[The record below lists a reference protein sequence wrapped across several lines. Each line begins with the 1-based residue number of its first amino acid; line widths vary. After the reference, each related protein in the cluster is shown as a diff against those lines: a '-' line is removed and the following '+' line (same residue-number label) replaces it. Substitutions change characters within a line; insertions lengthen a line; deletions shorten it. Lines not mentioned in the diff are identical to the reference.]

1 MVDKDKGNLGAKVF
15 YIWGG
20 LCAIAVVYTWAL
32 VPETKGLTLEQVD
45 KMLEETTPRSSAKW
59 TPHNTYAAEMGVIKA
74 RGPEPSSEDS
84 YDYGDEKISR
94 EEHVDAGGSSK
105 TLFLRVL

>member
-45 KMLEETTPRSSAKW
+45 KMLEETKPRTSAKW
-59 TPHNTYAAEMGVIKA
+59 TPHGTYAAEMGFIEAQGQELPNK
-74 RGPEPSSEDS
+74 GSI
-84 YDYGDEKISR
+84 DYGGEKRSG
-94 EEHVDAGGSSK
+94 EAQADAK
-105 TLFLRVL
+105 QFK